1 MADFL
6 GLMKQAAELK
16 SKMEAMQAE
25 LDQIEV
31 AGASGGGLVTVS
43 LSGKGEMKGV
53 KIDDSLMKPQDKEV
67 VEDLIVA
74 AHADARRKAEALMQE
89 KMKSVAGG
97 LPLPPGLEAVLS
109 GFQSPT
115 MPTATAGPEIE
126 RLIQLLARL
135 PGLGPRSAR
144 RAALFLIKKR
154 EQIMAPLATALQTAL
169 EKIEICRQCGN
180 IDSQNPCTVC
190 TDLRRD
196 PSIIVVVAD
205 VADLWALERA
215 HAVNARYHV
224 LGGTLS
230 PLDGVGPEDLSIDAL
245 VSRAHDAA
253 VTEVILALNA
263 TVDGQTTAHYITDL
277 LHDANVKVTRLAHGV
292 PVGGELDY
300 LDEGTLSAAIRQRTL
315 F

>member
-1 MADFL
+1 
-6 GLMKQAAELK
+6 
-16 SKMEAMQAE
+16 
-25 LDQIEV
+25 
-31 AGASGGGLVTVS
+31 
-43 LSGKGEMKGV
+43 
-53 KIDDSLMKPQDKEV
+53 
-67 VEDLIVA
+67 
-74 AHADARRKAEALMQE
+74 
-89 KMKSVAGG
+89 
-97 LPLPPGLEAVLS
+97 
-109 GFQSPT
+109 
-115 MPTATAGPEIE
+115 MPTAAAGPEIE

-144 RAALFLIKKR
+144 RAALFLVKKR
-154 EQIMAPLATALQTAL
+154 EQIMAPLAAAMQTAL
-169 EKIEICRQCGN
+169 EKIEVCRACGN
-180 IDSQNPCTVC
+180 IDTQNPCTIC
-190 TDLRRD
+190 TDRRRD
-196 PSIIVVVAD
+196 PAIIVVVAD

-230 PLDGVGPEDLSIDAL
+230 PLDGIGPDDLTIGAL

-277 LHDANVKVTRLAHGV
+277 LRDAEVKETRLAHGV

-300 LDEGTLSAAIRQRTL
+300 LDEGTLAAAIRQRTP